1 MRIDIFLLIRTVI
14 ESSMLAWGFSKVLKK
29 RYPLILIQIIFSIIF
44 CGSNFIGDTILSQI
58 IQVPYVAKVPLALGG
73 LIFVLHICFYGKLLK
88 KIFVLFVIYLGMF
101 MMDISLSLVMILGA
115 GKSVNELSKWYA
127 ERPTVILFTFYG
139 MLLIYLR
146 YLPVIFSKEKE
157 TLAWKEKKGFIL
169 IPICQTLMLFGVVC
183 CATITQDKR
192 VFLILLLSTLL
203 TCFCAFFLFESMRM
217 VIRSVQIQ
225 EQSNYLIQ
233 KRQLQNEYD
242 RMILEKTKEL
252 KLQQH
257 DMANHLQ
264 TLKALLSQDINQ
276 AKEYVGDLGKKFE
289 KAKIE
294 NFCENIIINSL
305 LSYKSEQIKK
315 KGIWFRT
322 CLSIKANISF
332 EAVDLISLFS
342 NLIDNAIESAERIPE
357 GFIEITDYEQGN
369 LYTLKVT
376 NSKKS
381 EDKMQTRDGM
391 FITSKEDIN
400 SHGYGTQIIQNIAQ
414 KYDGEVQFIDEG
426 SVFTVVVLLQEK

>member
-1 MRIDIFLLIRTVI
+1 
-14 ESSMLAWGFSKVLKK
+14 
-29 RYPLILIQIIFSIIF
+29 
-44 CGSNFIGDTILSQI
+44 
-58 IQVPYVAKVPLALGG
+58 
-73 LIFVLHICFYGKLLK
+73 
-88 KIFVLFVIYLGMF
+88 
-101 MMDISLSLVMILGA
+101 
-115 GKSVNELSKWYA
+115 
-127 ERPTVILFTFYG
+127 
-139 MLLIYLR
+139 
-146 YLPVIFSKEKE
+146 
-157 TLAWKEKKGFIL
+157 
-169 IPICQTLMLFGVVC
+169 
-183 CATITQDKR
+183 
-192 VFLILLLSTLL
+192 
-203 TCFCAFFLFESMRM
+203 M